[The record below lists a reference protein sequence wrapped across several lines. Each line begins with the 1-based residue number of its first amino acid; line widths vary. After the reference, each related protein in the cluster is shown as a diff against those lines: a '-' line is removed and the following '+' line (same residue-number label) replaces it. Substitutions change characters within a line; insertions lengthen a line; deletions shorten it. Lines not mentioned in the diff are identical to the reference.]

1 MGRYLQNQ
9 SGTFYFRRKVPTEF
23 KERIGVTEIKRSLG
37 TGSRKLA
44 KIRAAQLY
52 LVSERLFEY
61 AKMNPRQASKYIQNI
76 AREMFS
82 REIEKW
88 EENFSLKSADVFC
101 EETNTI
107 ESSRSF
113 TRALMQSRLDAEK
126 FSLQANKTS
135 LSSLNIEPFLSS
147 VGIESLHDDDNENQ
161 ALKQILA
168 RLVQRGQIAAYETML
183 ARLDGD
189 YSFRPNDTLFSAVLD
204 MKDRGEAEFFPE
216 RNKAEANEQPRS
228 EQVRSKRPVQFS
240 EIYETVIAQMIQTGQ
255 WKGQTVNQNRTTFV
269 RFIEVA
275 GDKPVSEYQKSDI
288 AGFISLIRKLPRDWG
303 RSIKSRDLSLQ
314 QIIKNGGGKVQETLA
329 VNTLKRHHRA
339 LSKFFSHLLN
349 EGVYEGRNPASGY
362 KFERD
367 SSKRNKRQEWSVANL
382 EILFASPNWQ
392 GSKSKVHRS
401 NAGSVITKDEKYWLP
416 LLALYHGN
424 RLEEFAQLRKSDI
437 QSEADI
443 PFFHIHGAGGRQI
456 KNAQSERRVPVHPT
470 IVKLGFLDYVDRI
483 MTEPERSIFPA
494 LRPGGADTKYGFAF
508 SKWFSRY
515 RQEIGVF
522 ERGVDYHSFRHG
534 FITQL
539 LNKGVSKEIVEALV
553 GHDSGE
559 SMTTSVYHKGFSL
572 ENLAEAIAKLEWPEV
587 EKLFAEKAAD
597 N

>member
-1 MGRYLQNQ
+1 
-9 SGTFYFRRKVPTEF
+9 
-23 KERIGVTEIKRSLG
+23 
-37 TGSRKLA
+37 
-44 KIRAAQLY
+44 
-52 LVSERLFEY
+52 
-61 AKMNPRQASKYIQNI
+61 MNPRQTSKYIQNI
-76 AREMFS
+76 AREIFS

-147 VGIESLHDDDNENQ
+147 VGIERLHDDDNENQ

-183 ARLDGD
+183 ARLGGD
-189 YSFRPNDTLFSAVLD
+189 YSFRPNDTLFSTVLD
-204 MKDRGEAEFFPE
+204 MIDRGEAEFFPE
-216 RNKAEANEQPRS
+216 RSEAEANEKPKS
-228 EQVRSKRPVQFS
+228 EQVRSQIPVRFS
-240 EIYETVIAQMIQTGQ
+240 EIYETVIDQMIQTDQ

-288 AGFISLIRKLPRDWG
+288 SKFINLMRKIPNDWG
-303 RSIKSRDLSLQ
+303 RSIKSRDLTILQ
-314 QIIKNGGGKVQETLA
+314 IVKNNEGKNQDTLA
-329 VNTLKRHHRA
+329 LNTLKRHHRA

-349 EGVYEGRNPASGY
+349 EGVYEGSNPASGY

-392 GSKSKVHRS
+392 GSKSRSHRS
-401 NAGSVITKDEKYWLP
+401 KAGSVITKDEKYWLP

-437 QSEADI
+437 QSEADV

-456 KNAQSERRVPVHPT
+456 KNAQSERRVPIHPT
-470 IVKLGFLDYVDRI
+470 MVKLGFLDYVDRVV
-483 MTEPERSIFPA
+483 TEPEKSIFPA

-515 RQEIGVF
+515 RRKIGVF
-522 ERGVDYHSFRHG
+522 EKGVDYHSFRHG

-539 LNKGVSKEIVEALV
+539 LNKGVSKELVEALV
-553 GHDSGE
+553 GHDSGQ

-572 ENLAEAIAKLEWPEV
+572 EILAEAIAKLEWPDV
-587 EKLFAEKAAD
+587 EKLFLPK
-597 N
+597 

>member
-9 SGTFYFRRKVPTEF
+9 SGTFYFRRKVPSEF
-23 KERIGVTEIKRSLG
+23 KERIGVTEIRRSLG

-61 AKMNPRQASKYIQNI
+61 AKMNPRQTSKYIQNI
-76 AREMFS
+76 AREIFS

-147 VGIESLHDDDNENQ
+147 VGIERLHDDDNENQ

-183 ARLDGD
+183 ARLGGD
-189 YSFRPNDTLFSAVLD
+189 YSFRPNDTLFSTVLD
-204 MKDRGEAEFFPE
+204 MIDRGEAEFFPE
-216 RNKAEANEQPRS
+216 RSEAEANEKPKS
-228 EQVRSKRPVQFS
+228 EQVRSQIPVRFS
-240 EIYETVIAQMIQTGQ
+240 EIYETVIDQMIQTDQ

-288 AGFISLIRKLPRDWG
+288 SKFINLMRKIPNDWG
-303 RSIKSRDLSLQ
+303 RSIKSRDLTILQ
-314 QIIKNGGGKVQETLA
+314 IVKNNEGKNQDTLA
-329 VNTLKRHHRA
+329 LNTLKRHHRA

-349 EGVYEGRNPASGY
+349 EGVYEGSNPASGY

-392 GSKSKVHRS
+392 GSKSRSHRS
-401 NAGSVITKDEKYWLP
+401 KAGSVITKDEKYWLP

-437 QSEADI
+437 QSEADV

-456 KNAQSERRVPVHPT
+456 KNAQSERRVPIHPT
-470 IVKLGFLDYVDRI
+470 MVKLGFLDYVDRVV
-483 MTEPERSIFPA
+483 TEPEKSIFPA

-515 RQEIGVF
+515 RRKIGVF
-522 ERGVDYHSFRHG
+522 EKGVDYHSFRHG

-539 LNKGVSKEIVEALV
+539 LNKGVSKELVEALV
-553 GHDSGE
+553 GHDSGQ

-572 ENLAEAIAKLEWPEV
+572 EILAEAIAKLEWPDV
-587 EKLFAEKAAD
+587 EKLFLPK
-597 N
+597 